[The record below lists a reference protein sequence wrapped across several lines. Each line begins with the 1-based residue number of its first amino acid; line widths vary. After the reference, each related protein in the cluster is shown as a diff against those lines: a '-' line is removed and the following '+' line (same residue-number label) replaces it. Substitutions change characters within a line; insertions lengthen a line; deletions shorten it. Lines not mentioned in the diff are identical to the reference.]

1 MPGSMQALNVGAPPR
16 LGGLVGSR
24 KLRRELRHAVNVG
37 GLGLLFQ
44 PRRALADGALLGGE
58 TTLCWPRRRG
68 GTTSAGGL
76 MERLQVLG
84 LAGPVVAR
92 TLREAC
98 AAASL
103 WPSGVLSIAVPG
115 ASLLN
120 GTLLGD
126 VGTALA
132 ESGLSPERLEL
143 ALAEPALAA
152 DTTEA
157 LLTLAALRDLG
168 VGVAL
173 DGFGAESAS
182 LLTLKR
188 FPLTT
193 LKLDRSLV
201 RDLPGDREASA
212 ALAAAAFFA
221 RALDV
226 SVVAC
231 GLETEAQRALLCRI
245 GCDAAQ
251 GSLCGRPVAV
261 SSWPP

>member
-1 MPGSMQALNVGAPPR
+1 MSGSMQALNIGAAAPV
-16 LGGLVGSR
+16 GGLVDAR
-24 KLRRELRHAVNVG
+24 RLRRELRHAAEAG
-37 GLGLLFQ
+37 GFALLFQ

-58 TTLCWPRRRG
+58 TSLCWPRRRG
-68 GTTSAGGL
+68 GSTSAGGL
-76 MERLQVLG
+76 MERLELLG

-92 TLREAC
+92 ALREAC
-98 AAASL
+98 AAASR
-103 WPSGVLSIAVPG
+103 WPSGLLSIAVAG
-115 ASLLN
+115 ASLLD

-126 VGTALA
+126 VGSALA
-132 ESGLSPERLEL
+132 ESGLSPERLEI

-152 DTTEA
+152 DSTET

-188 FPLTT
+188 FPVTT

-212 ALAAAAFFA
+212 AVAAAAFFA
-221 RALDV
+221 RALEV

-251 GSLCGRPVAV
+251 GSLCGRPMAAA
-261 SSWPP
+261 SWPP

>member
-1 MPGSMQALNVGAPPR
+1 MPRSMQALKVDAPPR
-16 LGGLVGSR
+16 MGRLVDAR
-24 KLRRELRHAVNVG
+24 KLRRELRHAVDAG
-37 GLGLLFQ
+37 GFAMLFQ

-58 TTLCWPRRRG
+58 TSLCWPRRRG
-68 GTTSAGGL
+68 GSTSAGGL
-76 MERLQVLG
+76 MERLEVFG
-84 LAGPVVAR
+84 LAGTVVAR
-92 TLREAC
+92 ALREAC

-103 WPSGVLSIAVPG
+103 WPFGLLSIAVPG
-115 ASLLN
+115 ASLVN

-126 VGTALA
+126 VGAAIA

-152 DTTEA
+152 DSTEA

-168 VGVAL
+168 VGIAL

-188 FPLTT
+188 FPVTT

-231 GLETEAQRALLCRI
+231 GVETEAQRALLCRI

-251 GSLCGRPVAV
+251 GSLCGRPVAAA
-261 SSWPP
+261 SWPP

>member
-1 MPGSMQALNVGAPPR
+1 MPGSMQALKVGAPPR
-16 LGGLVGSR
+16 MGRLVDAR
-24 KLRRELRHAVNVG
+24 KLRRELRHAVDAG
-37 GLGLLFQ
+37 SFSLLFQ

-68 GTTSAGGL
+68 GSASAGGL
-76 MERLQVLG
+76 MECLEILG
-84 LAGPVVAR
+84 LAGTVMAR
-92 TLREAC
+92 ALHEAC

-103 WPSGVLSIAVPG
+103 WPSGLLSIAVPG
-115 ASLLN
+115 ASLVN
-120 GTLLGD
+120 STLLGD

-132 ESGLSPERLEL
+132 ESGLSPERLEI

-152 DTTEA
+152 DSTEA

-168 VGVAL
+168 VGIAL

-188 FPLTT
+188 FPVTT

-251 GSLCGRPVAV
+251 GSLCGQPMAA